1 MSKLRRRAKSGYAGE
16 IVKRSLVLLTVLS
29 LPLAAVTEWVER
41 SNQNAK
47 LLLDLQARYSPEGA
61 GRAGAEGVDEQISD
75 LSAAAQQRMRKE
87 LGTLRAEF
95 RKRAAAER
103 HPKVRQDL
111 QILIDSIDEE
121 IESSEVNERYLVEYR
136 AVAHLVFQGLRALLD
151 DQVPE
156 ARRRAALAR
165 LQKYS
170 GLAAGFRPITLV
182 VEERIREGMGHKDRY
197 RPFRGRV
204 EQDLARADSFVSGI
218 GALFEKYKIAGYQ
231 EALERLKTNLKEHQA
246 FVRSTVLPQARSDF
260 RQPPQVYA
268 QSLKSY
274 GVDIPPQQLAAM
286 AHASYQEIRTEMG
299 SIAERLTK
307 EPGANYRDVIRRLK
321 REQLVG
327 DRILPHYQERL
338 KQLEDLVRR
347 HDLVSL
353 PGRPAR
359 IRLATAAET
368 AAQPAP
374 NMQPPRLVGNTG
386 EQGTFV
392 LPLNIPNPSG
402 KAETYDD
409 FTFAAASWTL
419 AAHELRPGHEMQFAA
434 MVESGVSTAR
444 ALFAFNS
451 VNVEGW
457 GLYSEAVMKPY
468 LPLEGQLICLQ
479 HRLLRAARAYLDP
492 ELQMG
497 KVTAEEAMRIL
508 TEDVVLSKAMARQE
522 VERYTFRAPGQA
534 TSYFYGF
541 VRLME
546 LRRDVERKLTTQFN
560 AKRFHDF
567 VLAQGLLPPALLRSA
582 VMTEFVS
589 PAAGGQ

>member
-1 MSKLRRRAKSGYAGE
+1 MRFLA
-16 IVKRSLVLLTVLS
+16 LLILLS
-29 LPLAAVTEWVER
+29 LPVAAAPAWVEQ
-41 SNQNAK
+41 SNLNAK

-61 GRAGAEGVDEQISD
+61 GRAGVEGVDEQISD
-75 LSAAAQQRMRKE
+75 LSAVAQRRLRKE
-87 LGTLRAEF
+87 LGVLRAEF
-95 RKRAAAER
+95 RKRAAGES
-103 HPKVRQDL
+103 HPQVRQDL
-111 QILIDSIDEE
+111 QILINSIDEE
-121 IESSEVNERYLVEYR
+121 IVSSELNQRHLVQYR
-136 AVAHLVFQGLRALLD
+136 PVAQLVFQGLRALLD
-151 DQVPE
+151 DQVPKI
-156 ARRRAALAR
+156 RRRAALVR
-165 LQKYS
+165 LKKYT
-170 GLAAGFRPITLV
+170 GLVEGFRPITLV
-182 VEERIREGMGHKDRY
+182 AEERIREGLGHKELQ

-204 EQDLARADSFVSGI
+204 EQDLARADSFLSGI
-218 GALFEKYKIAGYQ
+218 GALFDRYKISGYQ
-231 EALERLKTNLKEHQA
+231 DALDRLKTNLKEYHA
-246 FVRSTVLPQARSDF
+246 FVRKDVLPQSRSDF
-260 RQPPQVYA
+260 RQPPEIYA
-268 QSLKSY
+268 QSLKGY
-274 GVDIPPQQLAAM
+274 GIDIPPQQLASI
-286 AHASYQEIRTEMG
+286 AHASYQEIQKEMAD
-299 SIAERLTK
+299 IAERLAK
-307 EPGANYRDVIRRLK
+307 EKGANYRDVIRRLK

-327 DRILPHYQERL
+327 DSILPHYQQRL
-338 KQLEDLVRR
+338 KQLEEIVRS

-353 PGRPAR
+353 PSRPAR

-392 LPLNIPNPSG
+392 LPLNIPDPSG
-402 KAETYDD
+402 KVESYDD

-419 AAHELRPGHEMQFAA
+419 TAHELRPGHEMQFAA

-497 KVTAEEAMRIL
+497 KVTPDEAMRIL
-508 TEDVVLSKAMARQE
+508 TGDVVLSNAMARQE

-534 TSYFYGF
+534 TAYFYGF
-541 VRLME
+541 IRLME
-546 LRRDVERKLTTQFN
+546 LRRDVERKLGTRFK

-567 VLAQGLLPPALLRSA
+567 VLAKGLLPPDLLRAA

-589 PAAGGQ
+589 AAGQ